1 MKDTLTTVFLL
12 VTLPV
17 ILVLGHLIYLLHLP
31 YYAATHRSCFLWGE
45 AFGWETGMVKLT
57 FHDGEV
63 GGADG

>member
-17 ILVLGHLIYLLHLP
+17 ILVLGHLIYLLRLP
-31 YYAATHRSCFLWGE
+31 YYAVAHRSCFSWGE
-45 AFGWETGMVKLT
+45 ASGWETGMVKLT